1 MPDTACELFLQFS
14 RHKLLEQYWPRLHK
28 AVEPLAPGQV
38 WWRPNE
44 ASNSIG
50 NLVLHLSGNVWQW
63 LVASFNHL
71 DDKRDRPSEFSA
83 SGDLSA
89 ADVLTRLS
97 TTMQEA
103 EKVLHRLTDAELL
116 ATHHI
121 QGYTVSGL
129 AAVYQA
135 VEHFSLHYGQIL
147 YITKSLEGRDLGFY
161 SHLSQTGRATGG
173 PV

>member
-1 MPDTACELFLQFS
+1 
-14 RHKLLEQYWPRLHK
+14 
-28 AVEPLAPGQV
+28 VEPLTHDQV

-50 NLVLHLSGNVWQW
+50 NLVLHLNGNVWQW
-63 LVASFNHL
+63 LVASFNGL

-83 SGDLSA
+83 NGDLP
-89 ADVLTRLS
+89 ADDLLARLS
-97 TTMQEA
+97 VTMEEA

-129 AAVYQA
+129 AAVYQV
-135 VEHFSLHYGQIL
+135 VEHFGLHYGQIL

-161 SHLSQTGRATGG
+161 SRLNQTGRATGG
-173 PV
+173 TV